1 VSDFLATRQDW
12 RRLDAAELARQ
23 YSARGTVP
31 DAEVFIKDYRD
42 HSTPMYALP
51 HVRGARYGEHADEV
65 LDLFPVPGKKD
76 APIFVFV
83 HGGYWR
89 SLGREDSAF
98 MAKAFTQRGIAVAV
112 VNYTLSPEA
121 SLAEIVAQCRRS
133 VAWLY
138 RHGAAH
144 GVDVNRIVVAGSS
157 AGGHLGGMLIAQGWQ
172 AELGLPP
179 DVVKGAALV
188 SGLFD
193 LAPVQQTTPNQWL
206 GLSEAEALALSP
218 MESLPLASVK
228 LCIAVAGIDTDEFKR
243 QSLMYAQACRRRGCE
258 VSYLDLAERNHF
270 DVITDWMDSESEL
283 SGATWAL
290 FESA

>member
-1 VSDFLATRQDW
+1 VSDLLSNREDW
-12 RRLDAAELARQ
+12 RRMDAAELARQ

-31 DAEVFIKDYRD
+31 DAEVFLKDYREQ
-42 HSTPMYALP
+42 STPMYALP
-51 HVRGARYGEHADEV
+51 HVKGARYGQHADEV

-76 APIFVFV
+76 APLFVFV

-121 SLAEIVAQCRRS
+121 RLAEIVAQCRRS
-133 VAWLY
+133 LAWLY
-138 RHGAAH
+138 RHGAGH
-144 GVDVNRIVVAGSS
+144 GVDVGRIVVAGSS
-157 AGGHLGGMLIAQGWQ
+157 AGGHLGGMLVSQGWQ

-206 GLSEAEALALSP
+206 GLDETEALALSP
-218 MESLPLASVK
+218 MASLPLPGVK
-228 LCIAVAGIDTDEFKR
+228 LCIAVADIDTAEFKR
-243 QSLMYAQACRRRGCE
+243 QSMLYAEACRRQGNE
-258 VSYLDLAERNHF
+258 VSYLDVPGRNHF
-270 DVITDWMDSESEL
+270 DVILDWTDPESAL
-283 SGATWAL
+283 SRATWPL
-290 FESA
+290 FGT